1 MDDIKPPTK
10 KWKYISLLTVFLGL
24 TSASILTFTE
34 FQVNANIC
42 GTIGLLAMIWYLIEV
57 FYFSPKRW
65 KAYRKLQREKENR
78 MFAAAIN
85 RRARYRQEAPFNKSS
100 KSPKVAVPASNYW
113 KPRARHWTSEELKDP
128 SKVDIRIR
136 RFRRR

>member
-1 MDDIKPPTK
+1 VDDIKPPTN
-10 KWKYISLLTVFLGL
+10 KWKRISLLTVFLGL

-42 GTIGLLAMIWYLIEV
+42 GAIGLLAMIWYLIEV

-65 KAYRKLQREKENR
+65 KAYRKLQREKENK

-85 RRARYRQEAPFNKSS
+85 RRSRYKQEAPFNKSS
-100 KSPKVAVPASNYW
+100 RRSPRVVPLYI
-113 KPRARHWTSEELKDP
+113 PRAKLWTTEELKNEFP
-128 SKVDIRIR
+128 EEATHWVKKRK
-136 RFRRR
+136 

>member
-10 KWKYISLLTVFLGL
+10 KWKHISLLTTFLGL

-42 GTIGLLAMIWYLIEV
+42 GAIGLLAMIWYLIEV

-65 KAYRKLQREKENR
+65 KKYRKLKREEENKLY
-78 MFAAAIN
+78 AARWNSLRSKKQA
-85 RRARYRQEAPFNKSS
+85 APFNRSS
-100 KSPKVAVPASNYW
+100 RRSPRVAPLYI
-113 KPRARHWTSEELKDP
+113 PRAKLWTTEELKNEFP
-128 SKVDIRIR
+128 EEATHWVKNKK
-136 RFRRR
+136 